1 MKRLTVLM
9 ILGLLALTGCQTQ
22 TQTQAEIEAAGK
34 NVRVVGAKTRKY
46 PITLEYMGIMDTED
60 TRSSAFKTGGK
71 IEEIYIKQGQ
81 QINKGDKLIRLNEE
95 DLRSTVSV
103 AKAQYEMAQTQYN
116 MVMKGATEEEINQ
129 AKISIEMAERNLE
142 NTKDLYGK
150 YQELLEVEAISPQQ
164 LQEIKLKLDLEEKEL
179 NSAKE
184 AYNRIFKGARD
195 EELQILKNQIDIAY
209 AAYQQSQDLLED
221 SILRSDIDG
230 VVLQIEVKEG
240 DYVSAGVPVI
250 IIKGERTTVTVGVSN
265 EDASKITL
273 GMDVTVRH
281 QNNAVKGIVETV
293 SSIPKSQSSLY
304 EVKIDLEPNT
314 IPIGS
319 LVNIDFILGE
329 EEGVF
334 LPMNSLL
341 NEGVDFVYIVQD
353 ERAVMQEV
361 LLGEVFG
368 NEIKVLEGIN
378 PGDKVIVE
386 GMRSVK
392 NNDQVEIKE

>member
-1 MKRLTVLM
+1 MKKLTALM
-9 ILGLLALTGCQTQ
+9 ILGLIVLPGC
-22 TQTQAEIEAAGK
+22 QTQAEIEVVGK
-34 NVRVVGAKTRKY
+34 NVRIVGAKTHKY
-46 PITLEYMGIMDTED
+46 PLTLEYMGIVDTED

-129 AKISIEMAERNLE
+129 AKISVEMAERNLE
-142 NTKDLYGK
+142 NTKELYGK
-150 YQELLEVEAISPQQ
+150 YQELLEVEAVSPQQ
-164 LQEIKLKLDLEEKEL
+164 LQEIKLKLDLEEKQL
-179 NSAKE
+179 ISAKE
-184 AYNRIFKGARD
+184 SYNRIFKGARD

-209 AAYQQSQDLLED
+209 ASYQQSQDLLED

-273 GMDVTVRH
+273 GMDVAVRH

>member
-1 MKRLTVLM
+1 MKKLIALM
-9 ILGLLALTGCQTQ
+9 ILGLLVLTGCQTQ
-22 TQTQAEIEAAGK
+22 VEIEVVGK
-34 NVRVVGAKTRKY
+34 NVRIVEAETRKY
-46 PITLEYMGIMDTED
+46 PVTLEYMGIMDTED

-71 IEEIYIKQGQ
+71 IEEIYVKTGQ

-95 DLRSTVSV
+95 DLRSTVNV
-103 AKAQYEMAQTQYN
+103 AKAQYEIAETQYN
-116 MVMKGATEEEINQ
+116 MAMKGATEEEINQ
-129 AKISIEMAERNLE
+129 AKISVEMAERNLE
-142 NTKDLYGK
+142 NTKELYGK
-150 YQELLEVEAISPQQ
+150 YQELLEAGAVSPQQ
-164 LQEIKLKLDLEEKEL
+164 LQEIKLKLDLEEKQL

-184 AYNRIFKGARD
+184 AYNRILKGARD
-195 EELQILKNQIDIAY
+195 DELQILKSQIDIAY

-230 VVLQIEVKEG
+230 VILQIQVKEG
-240 DYVSAGVPVI
+240 DYISQEMPVI
-250 IIKGERTTVTVGVSN
+250 IIKGEETTVMVGVSN
-265 EDASKITL
+265 EDISKIAL
-273 GMDVTVRH
+273 GMDVIVRH
-281 QNNAVKGIVETV
+281 QNNEVKGIVETV
-293 SSIPKSQSSLY
+293 SSNPKSQSSLY
-304 EVKIDLEPNT
+304 EVKVDLEPNT

-319 LVNIDFILGE
+319 LVSIDFILGE
-329 EEGVF
+329 AEGVF
-334 LPMNSLL
+334 LPMNILL

-392 NNDQVEIKE
+392 NNDKVEIKE